1 MAPKEKKNKTVAT
14 KVATSTFWTSHKRK
28 IIIAIIATVIILVGI
43 IIYIY
48 REDIIYIYR
57 NNIISLAA
65 SSLPSEEEQGVEFEE
80 ISDDV
85 DLPQEPVAKMSDS
98 SHDPIANTLSEQNTV
113 SGMGGDLVS
122 DTPEVG
128 EPIVHST
135 DVDGIQTEQVPVN
148 LTFMNLAQN
157 YADIKASHAHY
168 LTHGKHIC
176 VNNKS
181 YKVMAV
187 SATGT
192 TARVNVSPY
201 WPRNQTSAEFTL
213 GDCPGNPWLP
223 PTQMMATTNTNY
235 MKVAAFHPFHKS
247 NGYDD
252 NFVGVNKSDINRISV
267 GDKVCINSVTFTV
280 KRVNPNV
287 SPSVGYIVL
296 DELMRNRG
304 IKIMVNDNVHVGEC

>member
-1 MAPKEKKNKTVAT
+1 MAPKGKKNTSAPT
-14 KVATSTFWTSHKRK
+14 KVTTSSFWKNHKRG
-28 IIIAIIATVIILVGI
+28 IIIAIIATVVIIVGI

-48 REDIIYIYR
+48 RDDII
-57 NNIISLAA
+57 SPAA
-65 SSLPSEEEQGVEFEE
+65 SSLPNEEEQG
-80 ISDDV
+80 DD
-85 DLPQEPVAKMSDS
+85 DTDSPQEPVAKMSDS
-98 SHDPIANTLSEQNTV
+98 SRDPIANNLSEQDTV
-113 SGMGGDLVS
+113 NGMGGDFVS

-148 LTFMNLAQN
+148 LTFMNLAHN

-168 LTHGKHIC
+168 LAHGKHIC

-192 TARVNVSPY
+192 TARVSVSPY

-247 NGYDD
+247 NGYDN
-252 NFVGVNKSDINRISV
+252 NFVGVNKSDISRITA

-280 KRVNPNV
+280 ERVNPNV

-296 DELMRNRG
+296 DKLMRNKG
-304 IKIMVNDNVHVGEC
+304 VKIMVNDNVRVGEC

>member
-1 MAPKEKKNKTVAT
+1 MTPKEKKNKTVAT
-14 KVATSTFWTSHKRK
+14 KVATSTFWTIHKRK
-28 IIIAIIATVIILVGI
+28 IIIAIIATVVILVGI
-43 IIYIY
+43 ILYIY
-48 REDIIYIYR
+48 RDDII
-57 NNIISLAA
+57 SPAA
-65 SSLPSEEEQGVEFEE
+65 SSLPSEEEPVVEFEE
-80 ISDDV
+80 ISDDM
-85 DLPQEPVAKMSDS
+85 DTPQEPVAKMSDS
-98 SHDPIANTLSEQNTV
+98 SHDPIANTLSKQDTV

-128 EPIVHST
+128 EPTVHST

-148 LTFMNLAQN
+148 LTFMNLSHN
-157 YADIKASHAHY
+157 YAEIKASHAHY
-168 LTHGKHIC
+168 LAHGKHIC

-192 TARVNVSPY
+192 TTRVSVSPY

-252 NFVGVNKSDINRISV
+252 NFVGVNKSDISRISV

-280 KRVNPNV
+280 ERVNPNV

-296 DELMRNRG
+296 DKLMRNRG